1 MTDYQV
7 DIVIIGGGLSGAAL
21 LHALTPTGLRVLMV
35 DSQDLFKPQTNM
47 NDTRSLTLSI
57 ASMRILQSLNL
68 WSEIA
73 TKTTAI
79 HKIHVSEQN
88 RFGTACLEAPNQQ
101 SLGYVVPIQHLVHI
115 LYKNIA
121 RDRVLAPA
129 TVTAF
134 DSEQR
139 IVTIQKD
146 NKQQTI
152 QATLVVAA
160 DGSHSSM
167 RDFCGLAVKIKEYEQ
182 YALVTHLNLARAH
195 QHIAYERFT
204 PSGPL
209 ALLPLEP
216 KKMGLVWSLPP
227 AEAEQLVT
235 MEDEAFLQKLIQVFG
250 YRLGRFTG
258 VGKRMTYPLRQMLMP
273 QTVQGSVVFIGN
285 AAHTLHPVAG
295 QGFNLGLRDV
305 AMLAQ
310 IIRQGELSSPTLL
323 NQYQQARMHD
333 QTAIARFTDGLIA
346 LYGRSGLGIRTA
358 RQLGLL
364 ALDNNRLLKNI
375 VARYASGLAGV
386 VPDLVC
392 GIPL

>member
-1 MTDYQV
+1 MGDYQV

-21 LHALTPTGLRVLMV
+21 LLALIPTGLRVLMV

-47 NDTRSLTLSI
+47 SDARSLTLSI

-68 WSEIA
+68 WQEIA
-73 TKTTAI
+73 VKATAI

-88 RFGTACLEAPNQQ
+88 RFGTACLESPNQQ
-101 SLGYVVPIQHLVHI
+101 PLGYVVPIQHLVHI

-121 RDRVLAPA
+121 RNTVLAPA

-167 RDFCGLAVKIKEYEQ
+167 RNFCGLAVKIKEYDQ

-195 QHIAYERFT
+195 KNIAYERFT

-216 KKMGLVWSLPP
+216 KKMGLVWSLSLT
-227 AEAEQLVT
+227 EAEQLVT
-235 MEDEAFLQKLIQVFG
+235 MEDDAFLQKLIQVFG
-250 YRLGRFTG
+250 YRLGRFVG
-258 VGKRMTYPLRQMLMP
+258 VGNRITYPLRQMLMP

-310 IIRQGELSSPTLL
+310 IIRQNDLSSPTLL

-346 LYGRSGLGIRTA
+346 LYRGNGLGIRTA

-364 ALDNNRLLKNI
+364 ALDNNRLFKNI